1 MPVAGEKCAPA
12 HQQVMWRATG
22 SHGGH
27 DDSSES
33 SETRNL
39 SVNPA
44 LGPRGNVGKWFSFQR
59 EEFFPECEE
68 TRANLVSK
76 T

>member
-1 MPVAGEKCAPA
+1 MPVVGQKCGPA

-27 DDSSES
+27 DDSSEN
-33 SETRNL
+33 SETRNP

-44 LGPRGNVGKWFSFQR
+44 LGPGADVGKWFSFQR
-59 EEFFPECEE
+59 DSFFPESDEGTE
-68 TRANLVSK
+68 REAAGI
-76 T
+76 